1 MPYSI
6 SPETANEA
14 YAQAAKNAEQS
25 RTLARLYDCLA
36 DHLGGAFITCKLA
49 DKAAK
54 VFPAYNVRYFKYY
67 GGRKALILTDKADK
81 QQSYSLGLGPKE
93 DRYLNADA
101 LRKEAERERQQ
112 AATYQAALAD
122 FWEYLG
128 RYNVLTAELE
138 KARAGI
144 ATVMYCSPRHC
155 TF

>member
-1 MPYSI
+1 MPYPI
-6 SPETANEA
+6 NPETANEA

-25 RTLARLYDCLA
+25 RNLALLYDCLA

-67 GGRKALILTDKADK
+67 NGRKALLLTDKADK
-81 QQSYSLGLGPKE
+81 RRAYSLVLGPKE

-112 AATYQAALAD
+112 AEKYQTALAD

-155 TF
+155 NF

>member
-1 MPYSI
+1 MPYPI
-6 SPETANEA
+6 NPETANEA
-14 YAQAAKNAEQS
+14 YAQAAKNAEHS

-36 DHLGGAFITCKLA
+36 DHLDGAYITCKLA
-49 DKAAK
+49 DKAEK
-54 VFPAYNVRYFKYY
+54 IFPAYTVQYFKYY
-67 GGRKALILTDKADK
+67 NGRKALILIDKADK
-81 QQSYSLGLGPKE
+81 QRSYSLGLGPKE

-101 LRKEAERERQQ
+101 LHKEAERERQQ
-112 AATYQAALAD
+112 AEKYQTALAD

-155 TF
+155 NF